1 MAYDN
6 DQNRKGSNSFGKNP
20 TIKSPYNFVPLSETV
35 VCPDWADEVSHDIPF
50 EDGISGKIDLT
61 VTLQSDTYIRNG
73 GNWSEADKKDDKS
86 KCQKFFTAAVNGEK
100 KYIIPGTSFKG
111 MIRNVLE
118 IASFGKMQKVND
130 DKYSIRDLHNTR
142 YTGELTEKR
151 GGIIYPKTKAGWL
164 CLDEGSYEDE
174 GGRKWQIIPCD
185 YARIEQEELS
195 PDFGRRG
202 TKTLKE
208 TTEFKYEK
216 FGEDKLE
223 VTFQL
228 DEKTEHDEHSCG
240 TIYYKKV
247 KKDTLNKPESEM
259 KGILVFTGQP
269 SNRITQAER
278 NSNEKLK
285 KQHPKHME
293 FVFYEYETSKK
304 PRSITASQKENFIF
318 INSDS
323 NKKPLPEWEYWTR
336 NEEPKD
342 KNLKEKKGDGELK
355 EGRKVPVFYLEDSEG
370 NIKSFGLAMMYRL
383 PYDNSVVQTI
393 EHTSRDHFS
402 FDAYKKYENKN
413 KDKDDKNKDK
423 DEWKPDLSDLIFG
436 YSNKE
441 KSLKG
446 RVQFS
451 HFISKD
457 KVGEI
462 ETVGETKTTVLGGP
476 KASYYP
482 NYLEQPDLKAGYKL
496 FWDKDAKIRGWKRY
510 PAQGIEASY
519 PPPPEING
527 KVNEDVATKL
537 IPLKAGAE
545 FKGSVRFFNLK
556 HEELG
561 ALLWAITWDKDKYCQ
576 HNIGMGKPLGLG
588 RISIDITAQV
598 ITETSETMD
607 DFLAEFKKYMNGKVP
622 NWEKSEQITELKR
635 MADIRFWSDEVTTS
649 YPILDMNCKPTI
661 NEFNDAKTAMEKL
674 ERYSEIA
681 DRHDV
686 KVETLE
692 DKLKKDE
699 KKAKIAAASEGLAP
713 ELQKVFESLRNLTK
727 GKLNNKLKNNELT
740 DKGNELTEKEVAV
753 LKIQPQDA
761 WEKWQWEV
769 IDSRRKNWDK

>member
-1 MAYDN
+1 M
-6 DQNRKGSNSFGKNP
+6 

-35 VCPDWADEVSHDIPF
+35 VFPNWADEVSHDIPF

-402 FDAYKKYENKN
+402 FDAYEKYE
-413 KDKDDKNKDK
+413 DKNKDK
-423 DEWKPDLSDLIFG
+423 DEDKDKNKNKDKWQPDLSDLIFG
-436 YSNKE
+436 YSNKG

-451 HFISKD
+451 HFVSVENTD
-457 KVGEI
+457 KIQDAGLKE
-462 ETVGETKTTVLGGP
+462 TVLGGP
-476 KASYYP
+476 KATFYP
-482 NYLEQPDLKAGYKL
+482 NYLEQPNPKAGYKM
-496 FWDKDAKIRGWKRY
+496 FWDKDAKISGWKRY

-519 PPPPEING
+519 PQPPVVNG
-527 KVNEDVATKL
+527 KKNEDVATKL
-537 IPLKAGAE
+537 TPLP
-545 FKGSVRFFNLK
+545 KGTVFEGFVRFFNLK
-556 HEELG
+556 PVELG
-561 ALLWAITWDKDKYCQ
+561 ALLWTLTWGGEKYCQ
-576 HNIGMGKPLGLG
+576 HKIGMGKPLGLG
-588 RISIDITAQV
+588 RISIDILEKWNR
-598 ITETSETMD
+598 ETSED
-607 DFLAEFKKYMNGKVP
+607 LDLNDPVEQFKNYMTKEIAD
-622 NWEKSEQITELKR
+622 WETSEQITELKK
-635 MADIRFWSDEVTTS
+635 MADIRFWSESTTS
-649 YPILDMNCKPTI
+649 YPILDMNCKPAI

-674 ERYSEIA
+674 ERYSENA

-692 DKLKKDE
+692 DKM
-699 KKAKIAAASEGLAP
+699 KKAEKDARIETASKGLTP
-713 ELQKVFESLRNLTK
+713 ELQEVFKSLCKLKK
-727 GKLNNKLKNNELT
+727 GDLKNKLKANDITAE
-740 DKGNELTEKEVAV
+740 ERAV
-753 LKIQPQDA
+753 LKIQNQDA
-761 WEKWQWEV
+761 WVEKWQWEV
-769 IDSRRKNWDK
+769 IEEQRKRWDK